1 MSNVRP
7 APLFLTPQVTRGLL
21 GIGHP
26 KRTKALKIEGTVNGA
41 DKACTEHK
49 NRGGGVKPCRALD
62 LSLCAA
68 TGACRP

>member
-26 KRTKALKIEGTVNGA
+26 KRMKALKIEGTVNGA
-41 DKACTEHK
+41 DKAAQGATTV
-49 NRGGGVKPCRALD
+49 GGGVKTCHALD
-62 LSLCAA
+62 LSLCAV
-68 TGACRP
+68 TGPCRP